1 MQNCSDII
9 VELES
14 KSSRIDKE
22 KIIVREA
29 LLNNLELFD
38 GFNLAYNALITFGV
52 KKVPIHSGPDGQGLP
67 WTVFKKLAE
76 QLQNRE
82 LTGNA
87 AKDAIELALT
97 VATESEWNN
106 WYRRI
111 LIKDLRCGVSET
123 TINKQ
128 VEKINASFVI
138 KKFSCQLAHDGAN
151 HEGKIKGKKIIESK
165 LDGVRVLT
173 LVWPNGKV
181 QQFSRNGK
189 ELFNFEHVKKQFAA
203 GAKYLDQPYVFD
215 GEIMSKSFQD
225 LMTQVHRKTSVEAG
239 DAVLYLFDMLPLSA
253 FEKGIYTVSQLERS
267 ATLKEWY
274 EQQVFM
280 QLLDNVR
287 VVEQELVNLDSPS
300 GRARFKEINQFAID
314 AGFEGI
320 MLKDPD
326 APYELKRSVAWLKQ
340 KPVISVDL
348 IIDSVE
354 EGTGKN
360 KGCLGAFVCRGIDN
374 NRQISVNVGSGFT
387 DLQRIEYWTNRD
399 IIIGSTV
406 EVLADVVT
414 QNKDG
419 TYSLRFPR
427 FLRFR
432 GFVPNEKI

>member
-1 MQNCSDII
+1 MQQPEQII
-9 VELES
+9 LNLES
-14 KSSRIDKE
+14 DNSRLAKE
-22 KIIVREA
+22 AILQNAETENNDIFFEGARLA
-29 LLNNLELFD
+29 LD
-38 GFNLAYNALITFGV
+38 ALITFGV
-52 KKVPIHSGPDGQGLP
+52 KKVPTHSGPDGQGLP
-67 WTVFKKLAE
+67 WVAFKKLAE

-123 TINKQ
+123 TINK
-128 VEKINASFVI
+128 VV
-138 KKFSCQLAHDGAN
+138 KKRPEYQIPVFTCQLAYDGAN

-225 LMTQVHRKTSVEAG
+225 LMTQVRRKTSVEAG

-274 EQQVFM
+274 EKQVFM

-340 KPVISVDL
+340 KPFIEVSL
-348 IIDSVE
+348 QIIAVE

-360 KGCLGAFVCRGIDN
+360 EGKLGAFICAGTDDGKDI
-374 NRQISVNVGSGFT
+374 QVNVGSGFS
-387 DLQRIEYWTNRD
+387 DLQRVEYWSNQD
-399 IIIGSTV
+399 IVIGDIV
-406 EVLADVVT
+406 EIRADAIT